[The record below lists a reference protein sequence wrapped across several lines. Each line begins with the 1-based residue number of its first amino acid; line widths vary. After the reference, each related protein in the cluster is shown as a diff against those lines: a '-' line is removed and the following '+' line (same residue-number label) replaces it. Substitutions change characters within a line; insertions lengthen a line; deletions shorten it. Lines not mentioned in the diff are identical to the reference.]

1 MTSFLEGYVRQ
12 LTQSTAEDILT
23 PVTVKSVL
31 DDMVSDVE
39 TWVFET
45 ERHALTAELDEM
57 RAQLAQCARTERMHW
72 DEKQNANPPLKAKAG
87 GILGLQDKH
96 LLIIFAFVGARDVLA
111 ISLTCHSWRS
121 RIHTLF
127 GLETK
132 PSPASAAPKTQ
143 PLKLKPAPVLDK
155 AQLAKADEMMKS
167 FNAKEMKL
175 FHDLVVR
182 LKGLEANMVSL
193 QAEKEDLAARLQ
205 GAENV
210 RDFLMDKLTDAE
222 DALTFSLGEK
232 AKVEAQSSLDRE
244 VMAYLD
250 SKAQDLEAVAQ
261 SYAVQ
266 NEELKVE
273 LDRLQREHDAK
284 SQVIE
289 DMIRHLTAEKNDIEL
304 QSKAQKKVLVKEVRT
319 LRAENAR
326 LAMECNG
333 YRAQLKQLKSS
344 LMSLETFDTNF

>member
-1 MTSFLEGYVRQ
+1 ML
-12 LTQSTAEDILT
+12 
-23 PVTVKSVL
+23 KSRL
-31 DDMVSDVE
+31 YLS
-39 TWVFET
+39 VFESRL
-45 ERHALTAELDEM
+45 ERELLESKEKIASFANVS
-57 RAQLAQCARTERMHW
+57 RELARSQREVRDLYRRQSIQSMLKISPAH
-72 DEKQNANPPLKAKAG
+72 KANPPLKAKAG

>member
-1 MTSFLEGYVRQ
+1 MKLILSHRKLRTKRGKH
-12 LTQSTAEDILT
+12 AEIKALL
-23 PVTVKSVL
+23 S
-31 DDMVSDVE
+31 
-39 TWVFET
+39 VFESRL
-45 ERHALTAELDEM
+45 ERELLESKEKIASFANVS
-57 RAQLAQCARTERMHW
+57 RELARSQREVRGLHRRQSIQSMLKISPAH
-72 DEKQNANPPLKAKAG
+72 KANPLLKAKAG
-87 GILGLQDKH
+87 GFLGLQDKH

-132 PSPASAAPKTQ
+132 PSPAIATPKTQ

-210 RDFLMDKLTDAE
+210 RDFLMDKLTDVE
-222 DALTFSLGEK
+222 DALTFSHGEK

-250 SKAQDLEAVAQ
+250 TKAQELEAVAQ

-273 LDRLQREHDAK
+273 LDQLQREHDAK
-284 SQVIE
+284 SQVALLSCDFVLIE
-289 DMIRHLTAEKNDIEL
+289 I
-304 QSKAQKKVLVKEVRT
+304 VV
-319 LRAENAR
+319 
-326 LAMECNG
+326 
-333 YRAQLKQLKSS
+333 
-344 LMSLETFDTNF
+344 

>member
-23 PVTVKSVL
+23 PVIVKSVL

-45 ERHALTAELDEM
+45 ERHALMAELDEM

-87 GILGLQDKH
+87 GFLGLQDKH

-111 ISLTCHSWRS
+111 IK
-121 RIHTLF
+121 
-127 GLETK
+127 TK

-210 RDFLMDKLTDAE
+210 RDFLMDKLTDVE